1 MALDPL
7 SLGVAGAG
15 LLFDFIKGRQAQKSA
30 ADTQAIAS
38 SNLLAALA
46 NARAGRTQS
55 MGTAGSLRLDQFG
68 NATYYDPAQGRFVT
82 SFSPEQQA
90 LIEGGQQRQARAQ
103 TRGAQASED
112 YNRLRSEYLYNQPK
126 SEAESYKEITDLLNQ
141 ARGTEERQLSTLA
154 ARESAR
160 TRGNVPEILQNYVG
174 TTPGQQLA
182 DQMLK
187 ARSAALGESIQ
198 RRQARAGELLPAL
211 KQFESTANYVAPV
224 DPTGGEIIGMQNK
237 GIEEMLKTGTDYDK
251 LLATLASQGNQTM
264 VGAGVNATR
273 AATAGPGGKDFLA
286 LAKLL
291 QPGKEAAGADGTV
304 GGTRGARASTR
315 GGISAPD
322 FSDQAID
329 IGTGADDPYM
339 NQPFTFGGSPAVPDY
354 SGVAGNYFM
363 RGGTSFQYDPTQT
376 TFRSAF

>member
-1 MALDPL
+1 MALDPI
-7 SLGVAGAG
+7 SLGVGGAG
-15 LLFDFIKGRQAQKSA
+15 LLLDFIRGQQARKSA

-46 NARAGRTQS
+46 NARAGRTES
-55 MGTAGSLRLDQFG
+55 MGTAGSLRTDQFG

-90 LIEGGQQRQARAQ
+90 IIEGGQQRQARAQ

-112 YNRLRSEYLYNQPK
+112 YNRLRAEYLYNQPK

-141 ARGTEERQLSTLA
+141 ARGTEERQLATLA

-160 TRGNVPEILQNYVG
+160 TRGNVPEILQNYLG

-182 DQMLK
+182 EQMLK
-187 ARSAALGESIQ
+187 ARGTALSESIQ

-224 DPTGGEIIGMQNK
+224 DPTGSDIIGMQNK
-237 GIEEMLKTGTDYDK
+237 GIEERLKTGTDYDK
-251 LLATLASQGNQTM
+251 LLATLASQGGQTM

-291 QPGKEAAGADGTV
+291 QPGKDAAGAAGAAGTV
-304 GGTRGARASTR
+304 GGTRGARVSSGPGSSDAGYNFGTEAAPI
-315 GGISAPD
+315 GGGPGATDTGYFSGFPVPYAGQGPNYGD
-322 FSDQAID
+322 FA
-329 IGTGADDPYM
+329 
-339 NQPFTFGGSPAVPDY
+339 
-354 SGVAGNYFM
+354 
-363 RGGTSFQYDPTQT
+363 SFQYDPTQT